1 MTSAALGKQPGKQYY
16 DPKTALI
23 SVEILSGLSCDLQKG
38 LIKFGTVFD
47 LANLCKIIDGA
58 TFEKSLAVV
67 KLLLFLY
74 LPSGCFPDFYCL
86 GSLAK
91 KQSRSPSDF

>member
-1 MTSAALGKQPGKQYY
+1 MIQKP
-16 DPKTALI
+16 ALI
-23 SVEILSGLSCDLQKG
+23 SVESLSGLSCDLQKG